1 MVMGVYS
8 KRVIRYCNYSRN
20 IGSLPEHAR
29 DVVTC
34 VAGEEACCDVMR
46 LQVSIRH
53 GMVDEVRFQMYDCG
67 SASCE
72 SSLVARWIEGR
83 PLEEALAVRN
93 SAIAHELGLPPVK
106 IHCSRLASEALRA
119 AVADYRSKNAQQC
132 GG

>member
-1 MVMGVYS
+1 MYS
-8 KRVIRYCNYSRN
+8 KRVIYCNYSRN
-20 IGSLPEHAR
+20 VGSLPEHAR
-29 DVVTC
+29 DVTG

-53 GMVDEVRFQMYDCG
+53 GMVDEVRFKMYDCG

-106 IHCSRLASEALRA
+106 IHGSRLAEEALRA